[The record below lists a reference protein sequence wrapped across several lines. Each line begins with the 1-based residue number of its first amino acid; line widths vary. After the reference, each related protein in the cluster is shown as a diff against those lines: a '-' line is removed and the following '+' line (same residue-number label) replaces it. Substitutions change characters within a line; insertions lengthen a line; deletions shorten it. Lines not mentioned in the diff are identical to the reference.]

1 MQSHRSPL
9 FKMKVNLGNTLGNP
23 TSITK
28 YHRLHGLNNRNG
40 KQKYSHLSGGQKFKI
55 RLNGWVLKRVL
66 FPVSRWLS
74 SHCVF
79 TWPFLNVRLVLKTKT
94 ALPLLIRSTI
104 PFSQNSYLSLL
115 PRNPI
120 SKYWHLEFRTSIQED
135 TFSPQQA
142 TTFLLTRL
150 AK

>member
-9 FKMKVNLGNTLGNP
+9 FKMKVNLGNILGNP

-55 RLNGWVLKRVL
+55 RLHGWVLKRVL

-74 SHCVF
+74 SHYVF
-79 TWPFLNVRLVLKTKT
+79 TWPFLNVRLVLKKRQLFLFSSDQQFHSVRTPT
-94 ALPLLIRSTI
+94 FHYFLETLYPNIGTWSLELQFRRTHSVHSRQLL
-104 PFSQNSYLSLL
+104 FS
-115 PRNPI
+115 
-120 SKYWHLEFRTSIQED
+120 
-135 TFSPQQA
+135 
-142 TTFLLTRL
+142 
-150 AK
+150 